1 MPCSQP
7 VPSLCSQSPFYTA
20 RSEHL
25 KYHITIVYSYV
36 CLPEKVW
43 APPSKDKVVPI
54 CMGPALGTAAGI
66 QMFANSSASSQ
77 EHTLSP
83 CHSGLPGFSRG
94 LHQAASQLLPD
105 AQRGSGPSLLTKG
118 PLTQSHRLF
127 LEKPPS
133 LPQHCHQG
141 QCPYSSEV
149 TVPQCSPRSKSKDT
163 KLVEPAGESRGLTC
177 SWEQPVE
184 GSGK

>member
-77 EHTLSP
+77 NILFPHATVGCRAFLGACTRLPANYSQMPREAPAQVCSQRALWLNRTGYFWKNHLP
-83 CHSGLPGFSRG
+83 CHSTVTK
-94 LHQAASQLLPD
+94 AS
-105 AQRGSGPSLLTKG
+105 
-118 PLTQSHRLF
+118 
-127 LEKPPS
+127 
-133 LPQHCHQG
+133 
-141 QCPYSSEV
+141 
-149 TVPQCSPRSKSKDT
+149 VPTALK
-163 KLVEPAGESRGLTC
+163 
-177 SWEQPVE
+177 
-184 GSGK
+184 